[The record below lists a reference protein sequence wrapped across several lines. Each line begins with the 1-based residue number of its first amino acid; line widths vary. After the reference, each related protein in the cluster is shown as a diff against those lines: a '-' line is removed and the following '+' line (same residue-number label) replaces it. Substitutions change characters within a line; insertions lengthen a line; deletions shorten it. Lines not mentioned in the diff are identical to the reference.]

1 VLVAPQLRNLA
12 CDVYDLAADA
22 GNLGLPLP
30 LGIELRRRTCGGKI
44 AAEVAVKMVVD
55 PGGAVLMGRKV
66 GWLRVALVDD
76 WKRPRAMLQRSMSRR
91 RCPNRPGAPLKGLG
105 TWPAMTATPRTSLHN
120 TPQPTVD
127 ITASRASK
135 GSSRHELVVGHPKH

>member
-1 VLVAPQLRNLA
+1 MLASPQLRNLA
-12 CDVYDLAADA
+12 GDVHDLAADA

-30 LGIELRRRTCGGKI
+30 LGIELRRCASGGNI
-44 AAEVAVKMVVD
+44 AAEVAVKMLID
-55 PGGAVLMGRKV
+55 PEGTVLMRRKI

-76 WKRPRAMLQRSMSRR
+76 REGPGPMLHGAMSRR
-91 RCPNRPGAPLKGLG
+91 RCPDRPGTPLEGFG
-105 TWPAMTATPRTSLHN
+105 TWPAMTVTPQTALHN

-127 ITASRASK
+127 ITSSRASK

>member
-1 VLVAPQLRNLA
+1 VPLAPQLRNLA
-12 CDVYDLAADA
+12 CDVHDLAADA

-30 LGIELRRRTCGGKI
+30 LGIELRRCCYGRKI

-55 PGGAVLMGRKV
+55 PGGAVLMGRKA

-76 WKRPRAMLQRSMSRR
+76 WKRPGPMLLRPMSRR
-91 RCPNRPGAPLKGLG
+91 CGPDRPGTPLKGLG

-127 ITASRASK
+127 ITSSRASK